1 MEKDFVYYTL
11 LFDIYGNL
19 LTKKQQDYF
28 KEYYFNNLSLT
39 EIAENYQ
46 VSRNAIHHQLKQ
58 VILKL
63 ENYENILHVALKNK
77 KLESIIEEIQDKKLK
92 EKLQNLIEM

>member
-28 KEYYFNNLSLT
+28 KEYYFNNLT
-39 EIAENYQ
+39 CNY
-46 VSRNAIHHQLKQ
+46 RYIY
-58 VILKL
+58 
-63 ENYENILHVALKNK
+63 NYKYP
-77 KLESIIEEIQDKKLK
+77 
-92 EKLQNLIEM
+92 